1 MEFNVYLRRL
11 RIENELTLSQLAM
24 DSGVSQGYLSQIESR
39 KRGVPSPDVL
49 KKLCDPLNVS
59 HVEIMQAAGYIENVG
74 ENELYKHE
82 QYNPD
87 CYEIKN
93 LTEAE
98 KEYLETQL
106 EIFRK
111 FREGR
116 SQGK

>member
-59 HVEIMQAAGYIENVG
+59 RVEIMQAAGYIET
-74 ENELYKHE
+74 EDQKQLYEHE
-82 QYNPD
+82 QPKPD

-98 KEYLETQL
+98 KEYLESQL
-106 EIFRK
+106 QIFRK
-111 FREGR
+111 FREDR